1 MEPEVAIGEVAE
13 AGDDPFFGPWIIGV
27 RICKLDFLGS
37 RGEEQG
43 VECLNLGERLSE
55 FLQNADSTIT
65 IKFPEG
71 LYAVDRIEQI
81 VQA

>member
-1 MEPEVAIGEVAE
+1 MPK
-13 AGDDPFFGPWIIGV
+13 AGNDPFFGPWIIGV
-27 RICKLDFLGS
+27 LRSKLDFLGS

-43 VECLNLGERLSE
+43 VEYFNLREGLGE
-55 FLQNADSTIT
+55 FLQNTDSTIT
-65 IKFPEG
+65 IEIPKG

>member
-1 MEPEVAIGEVAE
+1 MAE

-43 VECLNLGERLSE
+43 VEYLNLGERLRE
-55 FLQNADSTIT
+55 FLQNADSIIT
-65 IKFPEG
+65 IEFSEG
-71 LYAVDRIEQI
+71 LCAVDRIEQI